1 MLYMYMW
8 WCFTWQAFLSLSP
21 CLETNPTPDKG
32 ISQHGEMSIREG
44 RREGKDEGERGGRGR
59 ERNRDRQRG
68 RGRERERERERER
81 DLNLQNVLPAFLPV
95 TPPHGVGSSNHMFS
109 HALRW
114 SYKRLLLMVAELV
127 VETLG
132 DNTTP
137 ALSLCSYI

>member
-1 MLYMYMW
+1 MW

-21 CLETNPTPDKG
+21 CLGTNPIPEKG
-32 ISQHGEMSIREG
+32 VSQHGEMSIREG
-44 RREGKDEGERGGRGR
+44 RREEKEEGERGK
-59 ERNRDRQRG
+59 EID
-68 RGRERERERERER
+68 RER

-95 TPPHGVGSSNHMFS
+95 TPPHGVGSSNHMLS

-114 SYKRLLLMVAELV
+114 SYKRLLLMVAKLV